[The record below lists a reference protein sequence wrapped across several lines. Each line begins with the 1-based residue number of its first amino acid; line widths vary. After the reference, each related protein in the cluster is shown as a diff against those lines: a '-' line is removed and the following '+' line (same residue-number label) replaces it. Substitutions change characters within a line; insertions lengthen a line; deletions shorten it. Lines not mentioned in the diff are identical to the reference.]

1 MKKKLITESGIRNIR
16 ELSKRY
22 PEAKIY
28 FHQDL
33 DGVTTAL
40 GMKSYLEQNG
50 IKVVDAEII
59 QYGDKEFA
67 IKKLDAEGDVMPVLV
82 DFAHGKPMF
91 IIHTDHHDTQ
101 AGVEQGTST
110 NFKASRSNVETI
122 SQTVS
127 PKRYFS
133 IRRYNFNFYC

>member
-1 MKKKLITESGIRNIR
+1 MRKLITESGIRNIK

-22 PEAKIY
+22 KKAKIY

-33 DGVTTAL
+33 DGVTTAIA
-40 GMKSYLEQNG
+40 MKAYLENQG
-50 IKVVDAEII
+50 IEVVDAEII
-59 QYGDKEFA
+59 QYGDKEWA
-67 IKKLDAEGDVMPVLV
+67 IKGVKKNGLDDEARGEIMPVLV

-91 IIHTDHHDTQ
+91 EIHTDHHDSQ

-110 NFKASRSNVETI
+110 SFKHSRSNVETI

-127 PKRYFS
+127 P
-133 IRRYNFNFYC
+133 